1 MLVLISS
8 KQIAVKSPMC
18 VVDVYCNNDFG
29 VPEMDQTVADAAFP
43 RAEQLLQVNKD

>member
-1 MLVLISS
+1 
-8 KQIAVKSPMC
+8 MC